1 MTLIAIIA
9 IAWIAVLGGVVALC
23 RGASRGD
30 EVLAAGAE
38 ELRRVEL
45 SAGVVRLEH
54 TAADG
59 IGFMAAGRA
68 CGDEESLRGAEPQHG
83 SAERR
88 ERPARSLLGAH

>member
-9 IAWIAVLGGVVALC
+9 VAWIAVLGAVVALC

-30 EVLAAGAE
+30 AVLAAGAE
-38 ELRRVEL
+38 ELRRHEL

-59 IGFMAAGRA
+59 IGFMAPRKQGNPAVGDDHGGCAPRRGRPSRSVLA
-68 CGDEESLRGAEPQHG
+68 
-83 SAERR
+83 
-88 ERPARSLLGAH
+88 AR